1 MVKPMMVGVVL
12 GIALWTILSVL
23 ASGPA
28 QARHHKKKK
37 PTPTPSPSA
46 RLQNPM
52 DAPDHAQLRPED
64 LMWLN
69 Q

>member
-1 MVKPMMVGVVL
+1 MVRVL
-12 GIALWTILSVL
+12 SLVAWSVMIVILLS
-23 ASGPA
+23 SPA
-28 QARHHKKKK
+28 HARHHKKKK

-46 RLQNPM
+46 RIQNPVN
-52 DAPDHAQLRPED
+52 APDHAELRPED